1 MWSLPHPTGS
11 IVGQGLTDSMDVRKV
26 GFTGSTG
33 VGQTIMKSA
42 ALSNVK
48 KVSLELG
55 GKSPLIIFSDCDLDK
70 AVRVV
75 SNRTLLVMRP
85 NAVYVTCIQISKSCF
100 IFIGVWLVTYGTCI
114 VAMSLILWSNS
125 V

>member
-1 MWSLPHPTGS
+1 MFVACTLGS

-42 ALSNVK
+42 ALSNVR

-55 GKSPLIIFSDCDLDK
+55 GKSPLIIFSDCDDLDK

-75 SNRTLLVMRP
+75 RVCICALLGC
-85 NAVYVTCIQISKSCF
+85 YVLNISLK
-100 IFIGVWLVTYGTCI
+100 
-114 VAMSLILWSNS
+114 A
-125 V
+125 